1 MRAALVNSLGQAM
14 QAFRVAR
21 SAHRRPGRLG
31 HVDEISDVGEKAA
44 VILRTAGVELAPG
57 LTDAEFDAVTE
68 QHGFRFNPDHRS
80 LLATALPAGDRWPD
94 WRNGDEAHLRQMLDW
109 PARGMVFDALRQ
121 DPPFWGASWGHRP
134 ATESDVEAVT
144 RRELAKWPQLIPIY
158 GHRMTPAAPS
168 PSGSPVFSVWQT
180 DVIFYGANLLEYL
193 ANEMAMDGNLRL
205 SPRSVDV
212 PYWTMF
218 VEAANSAD
226 VI

>member
-1 MRAALVNSLGQAM
+1 M
-14 QAFRVAR
+14 
-21 SAHRRPGRLG
+21 
-31 HVDEISDVGEKAA
+31 DEIIDVGEKAA
-44 VILRTAGVELAPG
+44 VILRAAGVELAPG

-68 QHGFRFNPDHRS
+68 QHGCRFNPDHRS
-80 LLATALPAGDRWPD
+80 LLATALPVGDRWPD
-94 WRNGDEAHLRQMLDW
+94 WRSGDETHLRRMIDL

-134 ATESDVEAVT
+134 AAESDVEAVT
-144 RRELAKWPQLIPIY
+144 RRELAKWPRLVPIF

-193 ANEMAMDGNLRL
+193 QNEMTGGGIRHL

-212 PYWTMF
+212 PYWTKF
-218 VEAANSAD
+218 VEAANSAE

>member
-1 MRAALVNSLGQAM
+1 
-14 QAFRVAR
+14 
-21 SAHRRPGRLG
+21 
-31 HVDEISDVGEKAA
+31 
-44 VILRTAGVELAPG
+44 
-57 LTDAEFDAVTE
+57 
-68 QHGFRFNPDHRS
+68 
-80 LLATALPAGDRWPD
+80 
-94 WRNGDEAHLRQMLDW
+94 
-109 PARGMVFDALRQ
+109 
-121 DPPFWGASWGHRP
+121 
-134 ATESDVEAVT
+134 
-144 RRELAKWPQLIPIY
+144 
-158 GHRMTPAAPS
+158 MTPAAPS